1 MTMPCERD
9 VKEDWLMRDRDDF
22 GLPEQKA
29 STGLPLSIMLLSVL
43 TIAAYLLIGGALL
56 DQESRGVAVYVPTSY
71 SSQSNASE

>member
-1 MTMPCERD
+1 
-9 VKEDWLMRDRDDF
+9 MRDRDDF